1 VTDRRPPAA
10 WRFHERTRD
19 ELLALAGDVT
29 VVVPLGST
37 EQHGHHLPVCTDTEI
52 VTALAE
58 RAVERAVRQVPL
70 LVTPT
75 VPVGFAAH
83 HIGFG
88 GTISVGARTYADL
101 LIEIGS
107 SLMRQGFGRIVF
119 LNGHGGNDAPLNFAL
134 DRLAYECA
142 TPVNLAGASY
152 WDLAAD
158 VLRESGLDLAL
169 SPGHAGH
176 FETSLML
183 ALAPDLVR
191 MDLRPAD
198 ASPSMPLADV
208 VHEGAK
214 VRRPGDWELSDG
226 RTDDAS
232 LASLDIG
239 TGLIEDLV
247 ERIAAFLVKFHQSCR

>member
-1 VTDRRPPAA
+1 VSDRRPPVA
-10 WRFHERTRD
+10 WRFDERTRD

-37 EQHGHHLPVCTDTEI
+37 EQHGHHLPVRTDTEI

-75 VPVGFAAH
+75 VPVGFASYH
-83 HIGFG
+83 VGFG

-101 LIEIGS
+101 LTEIGS
-107 SLMRQGFGRIVF
+107 SLIRQGFRRIAF
-119 LNGHGGNDAPLNFAL
+119 LNGHGGNDSPLKFAV

-142 TPVNLAGASY
+142 PSVNVAGASY
-152 WDLAAD
+152 WELAGD
-158 VLRESGLDLAL
+158 VLRESGLDPAI

-191 MDLRPAD
+191 LDLRPTDPAP
-198 ASPSMPLADV
+198 AMPLAEA
-208 VHEGAK
+208 VHEGAR

-226 RTDDAS
+226 RSDDAN
-232 LASLDIG
+232 LASLDLG
-239 TGLIEDLV
+239 TRIIDGLV
-247 ERIAAFLVKFHQSCR
+247 ARIAEFLVKFHESCR